1 MFCIGLSY
9 TIKFWS
15 CMKKLQNNTSLF
27 YFRNPWFYT
36 LKIFRLSHNC
46 SVRQPPVSIYQLP
59 LPSLVTLLELLMQ
72 NAQLILEL
80 SYNVHS
86 GSSNQTKS
94 ALIIKV
100 SEDIF
105 NVFFCDFDHE
115 LKSIKFDCLGRTPN
129 CLKYIPGHEQL
140 LMHCREYKY
149 LSLFSMIFSLT
160 WLEICFYHSYL
171 MPNMWQHCLS

>member
-15 CMKKLQNNTSLF
+15 FMKRVQNNTSLF
-27 YFRNPWFYT
+27 HFRNPWFYT
-36 LKIFRLSHNC
+36 LKIFPLSHNC

-80 SYNVHS
+80 SYDVHS
-86 GSSNQTKS
+86 GSSKQTKS
-94 ALIIKV
+94 ALIIKI

-105 NVFFCDFDHE
+105 NVFFFVILIMSWSQLNLIVLAE
-115 LKSIKFDCLGRTPN
+115 LQTAWNISLGMSSCLCIAGN
-129 CLKYIPGHEQL
+129 MNILVCFLW
-140 LMHCREYKY
+140 
-149 LSLFSMIFSLT
+149 FSHL
-160 WLEICFYHSYL
+160 
-171 MPNMWQHCLS
+171 PD